1 MDTLVSRKLYLW
13 PPSQNA
19 IFLNSITNSVFFLH
33 SYIAASPS
41 YEHLFRVPKVSAYE
55 SFHFN

>member
-1 MDTLVSRKLYLW
+1 MDTLVSRKPYLW

-19 IFLNSITNSVFFLH
+19 IFLNSITNSVFF
-33 SYIAASPS
+33 YIPIAASPS
-41 YEHLFRVPKVSAYE
+41 YEHLFRIPKVSAYK